1 MVFFPSFRGDQRE
14 IVLGYL
20 LIVSILNR
28 IRSLGNPETDI
39 FKYLPHASN
48 WKQTD
53 VEREKV
59 YTATPVTSLT

>member
-39 FKYLPHASN
+39 FKHLPHARN